1 MDEEEEDPVEF
12 LSEEEQTRLVN
23 GSIAREEGQ
32 MMRLTSETSTYMRML
47 ATPIPPKSIF
57 VPEPTGVTYACIGK
71 SFSGKTTFIVNELNK
86 LTMSELEAY
95 TAIFFFTTSPHANP
109 LANLARHVKS
119 KFILVP
125 RFCKKILHALKKIN
139 DETNLAFKFLVIFD
153 DILTLRGPLLDSCIL
168 TLRNCNISTMISIQY
183 QKLMTPA
190 QRSSVHKMYIFNLKT
205 PDWEFLLKGFLGGD
219 IRDMIPP
226 LSTLRFES
234 RMAMILN
241 KVMGKYILYYNQRE
255 DDVQIWNKRS

>member
-1 MDEEEEDPVEF
+1 MEQEEEF
-12 LSEEEQTRLVN
+12 LTEEEQTRLVN
-23 GSIAREEGQ
+23 GAVAREEGQ
-32 MMRLTSETSTYMRML
+32 MLRLTSETATYMKML
-47 ATPIPPKSIF
+47 STPIPPQSIF

-86 LTMSELEAY
+86 LTPTELEAY
-95 TAIFFFTTSPHANP
+95 TAIFFFTTSPNAKP
-109 LANLARHVKS
+109 LANLSPHVKT

-125 RFCKKILHALKKIN
+125 RFCTKILHALKKIN

-255 DDVQIWNKRS
+255 DEVQIWNKR